1 MEKVISPD
9 GTSIAYYRSGTG
21 PPLVLVSGTGGS
33 NPAIGWTAVM
43 PALERHFSIYAID
56 RRGRGESGDGSTYAL
71 EREYEDIA
79 AIVDSVGEPVNVL
92 GHSFGG
98 LCALEA
104 GLLTRN
110 IRKLVLY
117 EPPLGPVPGA
127 LPFPEGL
134 VGRLQA
140 FLDAGNRE
148 AVLTTHYREDAG
160 MSSEE
165 IEMLKASP
173 AWPARLAI
181 AHTLP
186 RELHAEESYRFD
198 PQRFKEFEISTLLL
212 QGSDSLISL
221 TAGNAALATVLPNS
235 RTVIMPG
242 QQHIAMYTAPE
253 LFVSELVQ
261 FLLEP
266 L

>member
-21 PPLVLVSGTGGS
+21 PALVLVHGTGGS
-33 NPAIGWTAVM
+33 NPVVGWTDVI
-43 PALERHFSIYAID
+43 PSLEKHFTIYSID

-71 EREYEDIA
+71 EREFEDIA
-79 AIVDSVGEPVNVL
+79 AVVDSVGEPVNVL

-104 GLLTRN
+104 GLLTQN

-117 EPPLGPVPGA
+117 EPPLGPVPGVP
-127 LPFPEGL
+127 PFPEGL
-134 VGRLQA
+134 LDRLQA
-140 FLDAGNRE
+140 FLDAGDRE

-160 MSSEE
+160 MSLEE
-165 IEMLKASP
+165 VEMLKASP

-186 RELHAEESYRFD
+186 RELRAEEGYRFD
-198 PQRFKEFEISTLLL
+198 PQRFREFQIPTLLL
-212 QGSDSLISL
+212 QGSDSPIAL
-221 TAGNAALATVLPNS
+221 TAGNTALATVLPNS
-235 RTVIMPG
+235 RTAIMPE